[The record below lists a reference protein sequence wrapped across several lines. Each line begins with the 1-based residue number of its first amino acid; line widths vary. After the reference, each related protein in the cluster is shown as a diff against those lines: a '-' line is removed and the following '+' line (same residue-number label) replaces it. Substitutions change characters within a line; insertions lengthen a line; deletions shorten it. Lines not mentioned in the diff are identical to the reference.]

1 MPRHRHPELATYV
14 PNIGDSYEGRPI
26 PAMIIGGTDGGP
38 AVYLQSEIHARE
50 WICPSTAMFII
61 VEMLESDDAELRR
74 LVELMRFVII
84 PVANPDGY
92 A

>member
-1 MPRHRHPELATYV
+1 
-14 PNIGDSYEGRPI
+14 
-26 PAMIIGGTDGGP
+26 
-38 AVYLQSEIHARE
+38 
-50 WICPSTAMFII
+50 MFII